1 MKKRVLT
8 RFDEKQMELDRIK
21 DDFRRYLG
29 RLNSLRLHYR
39 DWFDRQFQSFLDA
52 IKIVQLTFPCLVP
65 REIVYMSQFEQTLEF
80 VKRLPQ
86 NGKTFCRNFD
96 KMTQFHGFWNRFCEL
111 KKEGDVLNA
120 SMCAFCD
127 SITRLREPQ
136 LRLDIDKM
144 QSRLDQAS
152 KQDFNFTELHN
163 ERDNLFVY
171 RIAGHD
177 DKLQPLVGYL
187 PYLLKIATGI
197 CYWST
202 KLYIEKE

>member
-8 RFDEKQMELDRIK
+8 RFDEKQIELDRIK
-21 DDFRRYLG
+21 NDFRRHLG

-39 DWFDRQFQSFLDA
+39 NWFDRQFQSFVDS

-65 REIVYMSQFEQTLEF
+65 REIVYMSHFLQIFEF
-80 VKRLPQ
+80 VKKLPQ
-86 NGKTFCRNFD
+86 NGRTFGRNLD
-96 KMTQFHGFWNRFCEL
+96 KMTQFHDFWTTFCEL
-111 KKEGDVLNA
+111 KKEGDALNA

-127 SITRLREPQ
+127 SITRLREPH
-136 LRLDIDKM
+136 LRLDIDNM
-144 QSRLDQAS
+144 QARLDQAS
-152 KQDFNFTELHN
+152 NQDYNFTKLHN

-202 KLYIEKE
+202 RLYIEKE